1 MYILLRNDT
10 MKDGFVIPLRKK
22 KKICHSKYWQKLN
35 SLLNPITQQREANKP
50 PKNENP
56 LLLFEIQ

>member
-22 KKICHSKYWQKLN
+22 KRFVIPS
-35 SLLNPITQQREANKP
+35 IG
-50 PKNENP
+50 KN
-56 LLLFEIQ
+56 